1 MSAITVER
9 PFVKA
14 EKPTTQPANGA
25 CSREEEFLAALDS
38 YIARYAA
45 EQANRLSVV
54 GPSNNSYVLI
64 GLQPLRRLM
73 EAIRE
78 IWLFSNELGDRP
90 APVSAPEVVCNS
102 APKFD
107 PVENYQK
114 SLRHNGFSTQE

>member
-25 CSREEEFLAALDS
+25 CSRKEEFRAALDS

-54 GPSNNSYVLI
+54 GSSNNPYALI
-64 GLQPLRRLM
+64 WLQPLRRLLK
-73 EAIRE
+73 ARQVR
-78 IWLFSNELGDRP
+78 LFFERTGGEWRHLCRH
-90 APVSAPEVVCNS
+90 
-102 APKFD
+102 
-107 PVENYQK
+107 QK
-114 SLRHNGFSTQE
+114 S

>member
-25 CSREEEFLAALDS
+25 CSRKEEFRAALDS

-54 GPSNNSYVLI
+54 GSSNNPYALI
-64 GLQPLRRLM
+64 WLQPLRRLLKARQVRLLFKRTGG
-73 EAIRE
+73 EWRHPGTRSHERSPIRGE
-78 IWLFSNELGDRP
+78 HI
-90 APVSAPEVVCNS
+90 
-102 APKFD
+102 PKD
-107 PVENYQK
+107 A
-114 SLRHNGFSTQE
+114 